1 MEYKFLKLLKQKFR
15 CHVQRSLMYRKNG
28 QTDKQNAFHYTR
40 CKILFFKF
48 FGFLMKSK
56 KNNFGPISM
65 INFAKAGLR
74 T

>member
-1 MEYKFLKLLKQKFR
+1 
-15 CHVQRSLMYRKNG
+15 MYRKNG